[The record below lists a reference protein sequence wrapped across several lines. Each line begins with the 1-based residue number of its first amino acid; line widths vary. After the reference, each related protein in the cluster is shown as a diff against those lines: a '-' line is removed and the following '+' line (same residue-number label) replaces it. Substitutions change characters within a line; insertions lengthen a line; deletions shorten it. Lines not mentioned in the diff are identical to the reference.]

1 MATPPVSKPLP
12 TSENSTDGEMGA
24 QLINT
29 QSDVLGGTL
38 LVGATLLGLAWANS
52 PWAQSYETLWHIPL
66 SISFGDLVL
75 ERSLLHWINDGLMA
89 MFFFVAG
96 LEIKREFLVGELSS
110 FRAAS
115 LPVLCAVGGMLVPA
129 LCYVTT
135 VMMMGGTDRVV
146 DGWGIPMATDI
157 AFALGLFAM
166 VSRDAPPALRIFLL
180 SLAIVDDLGAV
191 LVIAIFYTSDLSIIS
206 LSAGGGF
213 LAALIVANVV
223 GIRHS
228 LVYGALGIGGLWI
241 AFLISGVHPTVA
253 GVLAAFAIPARPHLD
268 RQEFVRRGA
277 RLLTTFHQAGQV
289 EDSPLANPVQAD
301 AARKLEHASDLAQT
315 PLQRL
320 EHALRPWT
328 LLVIMPLFALSNAG
342 VSIDVDSLK
351 ALSRSVPLGIL
362 AGLVI
367 GKPLGIVV
375 TAWLA
380 VHNGLT
386 SLPEGVSFSQI
397 HAIAWLGGIG
407 FTMSLFIANLAFG
420 SSEHLANAKVA
431 VLLGSTVC
439 AFLGSLLLRRNSA
452 SSNT

>member
-1 MATPPVSKPLP
+1 MS
-12 TSENSTDGEMGA
+12 
-24 QLINT
+24 
-29 QSDVLGGTL
+29 
-38 LVGATLLGLAWANS
+38 
-52 PWAQSYETLWHIPL
+52 L
-66 SISFGDLVL
+66 SISLGELVL

-110 FRAAS
+110 FREAS

-129 LCYVTT
+129 LCDVTT
-135 VMMMGGTDRVV
+135 VTMMDGTDRVV

-157 AFALGLFAM
+157 AFALGLFAIA
-166 VSRDAPPALRIFLL
+166 SREVPPALRIFLL

-191 LVIAIFYTSDLSIIS
+191 LVIAIFYTSDLSIMS

-213 LAALIVANVV
+213 LAALIAANVA

-228 LVYGALGIGGLWI
+228 LVYGILGIGGLWI
-241 AFLISGVHPTVA
+241 AFLISGIHPTVA

-277 RLLTTFHQAGQV
+277 HLLTTFHKAGQV
-289 EDSPLANPVQAD
+289 EDSPLANPAQAD
-301 AARKLEHASDLAQT
+301 AARKLERASDLAQT

-342 VSIDVDSLK
+342 VSIDVDTVNAFSS
-351 ALSRSVPLGIL
+351 AVPLGIL
-362 AGLVI
+362 TGLVI
-367 GKPLGIVV
+367 GKPFGIAV

-380 VHNGLT
+380 VRSGLT
-386 SLPEGVSFSQI
+386 SLPEGVSFSHI

-420 SSEHLANAKVA
+420 TSEHLANAKVA
-431 VLLGSTVC
+431 VLVGSTLC
-439 AFLGSLLLRRNSA
+439 AVLGSLLLRRSSA

>member
-1 MATPPVSKPLP
+1 MTISQRADPLP
-12 TSENSTDGEMGA
+12 NTQNSPGGETGGK
-24 QLINT
+24 LVNT
-29 QSDVLGGTL
+29 QSDVLGGAL

-52 PWAQSYETLWHIPL
+52 PWAQSYETLWHISL
-66 SISFGDLVL
+66 SISLGDLVL

-110 FRAAS
+110 LRAAS
-115 LPVLCAVGGMLVPA
+115 LPVLCAVGGMVIPA
-129 LCYVTT
+129 LSYVTT
-135 VMMMGGTDRVV
+135 VTMMDGPERVV

-157 AFALGLFAM
+157 AFALGLFAIM
-166 VSRDAPPALRIFLL
+166 SHNAPPALRIFLL

-191 LVIAIFYTSDLSIIS
+191 LVIAIFYTSDLSIMS
-206 LSAGGGF
+206 LSVGGGF
-213 LAALIVANVV
+213 LAALIVANIA

-277 RLLTTFHQAGQV
+277 HLLSTFHKAGQI

-301 AARKLEHASDLAQT
+301 AARKLEQASDLAQT

-342 VSIDVDSLK
+342 VSIDPETLK
-351 ALSRSVPLGIL
+351 ALTSAVPLGIL
-362 AGLVI
+362 AGLII
-367 GKPLGIVV
+367 GKPFGIGL

-380 VHNGLT
+380 VRSGLT
-386 SLPEGVSFSQI
+386 SLPEGVSFSHI

-420 SSEHLANAKVA
+420 SAEHLALAKVA
-431 VLLGSTVC
+431 VLVGSTLC
-439 AFLGSLLLRRNSA
+439 AVLGSLLLRRNAA
-452 SSNT
+452 SPSG

>member
-1 MATPPVSKPLP
+1 MEIERGGK
-12 TSENSTDGEMGA
+12 
-24 QLINT
+24 LINAHN
-29 QSDVLGGTL
+29 DVLGGSL
-38 LVGATLLGLAWANS
+38 LVGATVLGLAWANS
-52 PWAQSYETLWHIPL
+52 PWAHGYETLWHIPL

-110 FRAAS
+110 LRAAS
-115 LPVLCAVGGMLVPA
+115 LPVLCAVGGMLIPA
-129 LCYVTT
+129 LCYVAT
-135 VMMMGGTDRVV
+135 VMTMDGTERVV
-146 DGWGIPMATDI
+146 GGWGIPMATDI
-157 AFALGLFAM
+157 AFALGLFAI
-166 VSRDAPPALRIFLL
+166 VSRKAPPALRIFLL

-191 LVIAIFYTSDLSIIS
+191 LVIALFYTSDLSIMS

-213 LAALIVANVV
+213 LAALIVANLA
-223 GIRHS
+223 GIRHI

-277 RLLTTFHQAGQV
+277 HLLTTFHKAGQV
-289 EDSPLANPVQAD
+289 EDSPLANPTQAD
-301 AARKLEHASDLAQT
+301 AARSLERVSDLAQT

-342 VSIDVDSLK
+342 VSFEPGTLK
-351 ALSRSVPLGIL
+351 ALSSAVPLAIL

-367 GKPLGIVV
+367 GKPFGIAV

-380 VHNGLT
+380 VRSGVT
-386 SLPEGVSFSQI
+386 SLPENVSFSQI
-397 HAIAWLGGIG
+397 HAVAWLGGIG

-420 SSEHLANAKVA
+420 TSEHLANAKVA
-431 VLLGSTVC
+431 VLMGSTLCAVLGS
-439 AFLGSLLLRRNSA
+439 ALLRRNSTG
-452 SSNT
+452 SSV

>member
-1 MATPPVSKPLP
+1 
-12 TSENSTDGEMGA
+12 MGGK
-24 QLINT
+24 LINA
-29 QSDVLGGTL
+29 QKDVLGGAL
-38 LVGATLLGLAWANS
+38 LVGATLLGLGWANS
-52 PWAQSYETLWHIPL
+52 PWAQSYEALWHIPL
-66 SISFGDLVL
+66 SISLGELVL

-110 FRAAS
+110 FREAS

-135 VMMMGGTDRVV
+135 VSIMNGTERVI

-157 AFALGLFAM
+157 AFALGLFAI
-166 VSRDAPPALRIFLL
+166 VSRNAPPALRIFLL

-206 LSAGGGF
+206 LSAGGAF
-213 LAALIVANVV
+213 LATLIVANVA

-228 LVYGALGIGGLWI
+228 LVYAILGIGGLWI

-268 RQEFVRRGA
+268 RRAVVREGA
-277 RLLTTFHQAGQV
+277 HLLTTFHKAGQV
-289 EDSPLANPVQAD
+289 EDSPLANPTQAD
-301 AARKLEHASDLAQT
+301 AARNLERVSDLAQT

-342 VSIDVDSLK
+342 VLIDVDTLQ
-351 ALSRSVPLGIL
+351 ALSSAVPLGIL
-362 AGLVI
+362 AGLII
-367 GKPLGIVV
+367 GKPVGIAV
-375 TAWLA
+375 TAWVA
-380 VHNGLT
+380 VRSGLT
-386 SLPEGVSFSQI
+386 SLPAGVSFAQI

-420 SSEHLANAKVA
+420 AAEHLANAKVA
-431 VLLGSTVC
+431 VLVGSTLCAVLGS
-439 AFLGSLLLRRNSA
+439 FLLRRNAA

>member
-1 MATPPVSKPLP
+1 
-12 TSENSTDGEMGA
+12 MGGK
-24 QLINT
+24 LINA
-29 QSDVLGGTL
+29 QKDVLGGAL
-38 LVGATLLGLAWANS
+38 LVGATLLGLTWANS
-52 PWAQSYETLWHIPL
+52 PWAQSYEALWHIPL
-66 SISFGDLVL
+66 SISLGELVL

-110 FRAAS
+110 FREAS

-135 VMMMGGTDRVV
+135 VSIMNGTERVI

-157 AFALGLFAM
+157 AFALGLFAI
-166 VSRDAPPALRIFLL
+166 VSRNAPPALRIFLL

-206 LSAGGGF
+206 LSAGGAF
-213 LAALIVANVV
+213 LATLIVANVA

-228 LVYGALGIGGLWI
+228 LVYAILGIGGLWI

-268 RQEFVRRGA
+268 RRAVVREGA
-277 RLLTTFHQAGQV
+277 HLLTTFHKAGQV
-289 EDSPLANPVQAD
+289 EDSPLANPTQAD
-301 AARKLEHASDLAQT
+301 AARNLERVSDLAQT

-342 VSIDVDSLK
+342 VSIDVDTLQ
-351 ALSRSVPLGIL
+351 ALSSAVPLGIL
-362 AGLVI
+362 AGLII
-367 GKPLGIVV
+367 GKPVGIAV
-375 TAWLA
+375 TAWVA
-380 VHNGLT
+380 VRSGLT
-386 SLPEGVSFSQI
+386 SLPAGVSFAQI

-420 SSEHLANAKVA
+420 AAEHLANAKVSVLVGSTLCA
-431 VLLGSTVC
+431 VLGS
-439 AFLGSLLLRRNSA
+439 FLLRRNA
-452 SSNT
+452 DSSNT

>member
-1 MATPPVSKPLP
+1 MATSPETTPPPA
-12 TSENSTDGEMGA
+12 SEGSMEIERGGK
-24 QLINT
+24 LINAHN
-29 QSDVLGGTL
+29 DVLGGSL
-38 LVGATLLGLAWANS
+38 LVGATVLGLAWANS
-52 PWAQSYETLWHIPL
+52 PWAHGYETLWHIPL

-110 FRAAS
+110 LRAAS
-115 LPVLCAVGGMLVPA
+115 LPVLCAVGGMLIPA
-129 LCYVTT
+129 LCYVAT
-135 VMMMGGTDRVV
+135 VMTMDGTERVV
-146 DGWGIPMATDI
+146 GGWGIPMATDI
-157 AFALGLFAM
+157 AFALGLFAI
-166 VSRDAPPALRIFLL
+166 VSRKAPPALRIFLL

-191 LVIAIFYTSDLSIIS
+191 LVIALFYTSDLSIMS

-213 LAALIVANVV
+213 LAALIVANLA
-223 GIRHS
+223 GIRHI

-277 RLLTTFHQAGQV
+277 HLLTTFHKAGQV
-289 EDSPLANPVQAD
+289 EDSPLANPTQAD
-301 AARKLEHASDLAQT
+301 AARSLERVSDLAQT

-342 VSIDVDSLK
+342 VSFEPGTLK
-351 ALSRSVPLGIL
+351 ALSSAVPLAIL

-367 GKPLGIVV
+367 GKPFGIAV

-380 VHNGLT
+380 VRSGVT
-386 SLPEGVSFSQI
+386 SLPENVSFSQI
-397 HAIAWLGGIG
+397 HAVAWLGGIG

-420 SSEHLANAKVA
+420 TSEHLANAKVA
-431 VLLGSTVC
+431 VLMGSTLCAVLGS
-439 AFLGSLLLRRNSA
+439 ALLRRNSTG
-452 SSNT
+452 SSV

>member
-1 MATPPVSKPLP
+1 MATSPRANPLP
-12 TSENSTDGEMGA
+12 ASENSREDQAGGN
-24 QLINT
+24 IVGT
-29 QSDVLGGTL
+29 QSDVLGGAL
-38 LVGATLLGLAWANS
+38 LVGATLLALGWANS

-66 SISFGDLVL
+66 SISFGDLTL

-110 FRAAS
+110 FRAAA
-115 LPVLCAVGGMLVPA
+115 LPVLCAVGGMLIPA

-135 VMMMGGTDRVV
+135 VTMMDGAERVV

-157 AFALGLFAM
+157 AFALGLFAI

-191 LVIAIFYTSDLSIIS
+191 LVIAIFYTSDLSITS
-206 LSAGGGF
+206 LSAGGAF
-213 LAALIVANVV
+213 LVALIVANVA
-223 GIRHS
+223 GIRHT

-277 RLLTTFHQAGQV
+277 HLLTTFHKAGQV
-289 EDSPLANPVQAD
+289 EDSPLANPTQAD
-301 AARKLEHASDLAQT
+301 AARELEQASDLAQT

-342 VSIDVDSLK
+342 VSIDLETLK
-351 ALSRSVPLGIL
+351 ALSSAVPLGIL

-367 GKPLGIVV
+367 GKPFGIGI

-380 VHNGLT
+380 VRSGLT
-386 SLPEGVSFSQI
+386 SLPEGVSFSHV

-420 SSEHLANAKVA
+420 SSDHLANAKVA
-431 VLLGSTVC
+431 VLVGSTLC
-439 AFLGSLLLRRNSA
+439 AVLGSLLLRRTAA
-452 SSNT
+452 SPKG